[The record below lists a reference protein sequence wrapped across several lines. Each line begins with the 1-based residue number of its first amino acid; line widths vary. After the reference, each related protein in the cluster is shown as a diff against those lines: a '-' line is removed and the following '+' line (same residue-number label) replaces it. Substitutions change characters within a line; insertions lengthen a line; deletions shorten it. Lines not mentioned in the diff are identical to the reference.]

1 MYHDIICASCSLPP
15 DGFALEGSTSVELS
29 ESEGGIFR
37 IEPCTLHP
45 FSSFPV
51 QKHHRNS
58 LLPPQ
63 EIICKSFLIYR
74 ASCYMLDYST
84 LGLISFQLFTSVITS
99 VRINMT
105 RSCAMGRQRQYAQL
119 VRKLAGQILT
129 LLQS

>member
-1 MYHDIICASCSLPP
+1 MYHDITCASCSLPP
-15 DGFALEGSTSVELS
+15 VGFALEGSMSVELS

-45 FSSFPV
+45 FSSFLV

-58 LLPPQ
+58 LLPTQ
-63 EIICKSFLIYR
+63 EIICKSFLICT
-74 ASCYMLDYST
+74 ASCYMLDFSAS
-84 LGLISFQLFTSVITS
+84 GLISFQLFTSVITS
-99 VRINMT
+99 VRINVT
-105 RSCAMGRQRQYAQL
+105 SCAMGRQQQYAQL